1 MFSDCV
7 PNVSVSSPIFFLK
20 ENFQK
25 NKLGLYNMPSVL
37 IMSIAAIFILITL
50 VATIRSV
57 DDGGKSGKEGP
68 PPSDP
73 LPPPESAVASTT
85 TKTSLPQKKNADG
98 KKVQSAKKTGQKNK
112 QKQKNVYTSK
122 ENQTNYLTCGPGI
135 QQCPPPKPKGVC
147 QCNASKNLFTLF
159 DGTM

>member
-1 MFSDCV
+1 
-7 PNVSVSSPIFFLK
+7 
-20 ENFQK
+20 
-25 NKLGLYNMPSVL
+25 
-37 IMSIAAIFILITL
+37 MSLVAIFILITL

-57 DDGGKSGKEGP
+57 DDGSKSAKDGA

-73 LPPPESAVASTT
+73 LPPPETSST
-85 TKTSLPQKKNADG
+85 QKKNADG

-112 QKQKNVYTSK
+112 QKQKNIYASK

-159 DGTM
+159 DGSM